1 MPSAVRF
8 SDHRPVVGAI
18 YSGSYRYNIP
28 DDVVNL
34 YRRPTDSLSG
44 DGDSLHGHFLR
55 RAGWYIGGGSYAAT
69 QSGIHQ
75 MDQRGIKS
83 RVHYS

>member
-28 DDVVNL
+28 ADVVKL

-44 DGDSLHGHFLR
+44 DGDSLRGRFLR
-55 RAGWYIGGGSYAAT
+55 RAELYIGGGSYAAT

-75 MDQRGIKS
+75 MDQWGIRS
-83 RVHYS
+83 RVHCS